1 MTNNEEHSNL
11 EKVYNNF
18 LEEEENQ
25 KSIRKKNLE
34 NAPKHNG
41 YLVEHKDTGDTI
53 TPILVTEVE
62 EVSIDGVRK
71 KRLVNFINDGEEEK

>member
-1 MTNNEEHSNL
+1 MTNNKDYSNVD
-11 EKVYNNF
+11 KVYNKF

-25 KSIRKKNLE
+25 KSVRKKNLE

-41 YLVEHKDTGDTI
+41 YLIEHKDTGDAI

-62 EVSIDGVRK
+62 EVSIEGVRK
-71 KRLVNFINDGEEEK
+71 KRLVNFINDEEEK

>member
-34 NAPKHNG
+34 NAPKSNG

-53 TPILVTEVE
+53 TPILVTEIE
-62 EVSIDGVRK
+62 EVSIDGVRQ
-71 KRLVNFINDGEEEK
+71 KRLVNFINDEEEEK

>member
-1 MTNNEEHSNL
+1 MTNNEDRNNL

-25 KSIRKKNLE
+25 KAIKKKNLDDV
-34 NAPKHNG
+34 PKSNG
-41 YLVEHKDTGDTI
+41 YLIEHKDTGNII

-62 EVSIDGVRK
+62 EVSEEGVRK
-71 KRLVNFINDGEEEK
+71 KRLVDFIKNEEDK